1 METLQETSLNPYF
14 ANDSTDYVYKANIEA
29 FGKTFGGLFIVK
41 KLGTNHHRTVFTTE
55 IGNTLFDFTFQED
68 DFKINRILKEM
79 DRKLLINI
87 LKKDFKT
94 LLEESPQIL
103 QTFKHNDDIVYG
115 AKIGSK
121 KHYFYLDHA
130 VLQKIIRTGGGKEK
144 VAFLFSKIEKNYAN
158 KIQIVHNTIP
168 LTITL
173 SGI

>member
-1 METLQETSLNPYF
+1 METVPETRLNPYF
-14 ANDSTDYVYKANIEA
+14 ANDSTDYVYKANIEV

-41 KLGTNHHRTVFTTE
+41 KLGANHHRTVFTTE

-87 LKKDFKT
+87 LKRDFKT

-103 QTFKHNDDIVYG
+103 QTFKDDDDMVY
-115 AKIGSK
+115 AARIGSK
-121 KHYFYLDHA
+121 KHYFYRDNA

-158 KIQIVHNTIP
+158 KIQIVHKTIP

-173 SGI
+173 RGI